1 MSGRQLDM
9 SKRPSLFAV
18 KPATTPT
25 VATDPQTDVPVADI
39 AVAPPVVAKATAR
52 PPSREGKRVLSV
64 YLAPEAWKQLRM
76 LSLDLGSSTQA
87 LGEEAVNLLFE
98 KHRLNRIA

>member
-1 MSGRQLDM
+1 M

-18 KPATTPT
+18 KPATAPAA
-25 VATDPQTDVPVADI
+25 VNDPQPEVSADI
-39 AVAPPVVAKATAR
+39 AVAPPAAAKR

-64 YLAPEAWKQLRM
+64 YLTPEAWKQLRM

>member
-1 MSGRQLDM
+1 M

-18 KPATTPT
+18 KPATAPA
-25 VATDPQTDVPVADI
+25 VATDPQTDVATADI
-39 AVAPPVVAKATAR
+39 AAAPPITSKTTAR

-64 YLAPEAWKQLRM
+64 YLTPEAWKQLRM

>member
-1 MSGRQLDM
+1 M

-18 KPATTPT
+18 KPTIAPAVVNDQQPEAT
-25 VATDPQTDVPVADI
+25 AD
-39 AVAPPVVAKATAR
+39 VAPPVAAKTRAR
-52 PPSREGKRVLSV
+52 SREGKRVLSV
-64 YLAPEAWKQLRM
+64 YLTPEGWKQLRM

-87 LGEEAVNLLFE
+87 LGKEAVNLLFE